1 MYIYDLIYDEG
12 FLGKPFFWSYLLVA
26 ALVYVNN
33 IYKISKTKIIVF
45 FIPFCLLLT
54 AYVYYSST
62 ENEKNKIEPSQL
74 KSVAFLDEK
83 GKEVPLN
90 SFQGK

>member
-12 FLGKPFFWSYLLVA
+12 FTGKPFFWNYLLVA
-26 ALVYVNN
+26 VLMYVNN
-33 IYKISKTKIIVF
+33 VYKISKKKIIYF

-62 ENEKNKIEPSQL
+62 ENEKENID
-74 KSVAFLDEK
+74 FIC
-83 GKEVPLN
+83 
-90 SFQGK
+90 FI